1 MAAITG
7 LMTIGQFWEL
17 PETQP
22 FYYELHHGELVQ
34 VCRPKFGHTSIQMQ
48 LLKELLK
55 RAGSNMSVGMEVPFR
70 ALPQY
75 EFRVADVVMLSRD
88 RIKQADPEDVL
99 RGAPE
104 LVVEVLSPSNT
115 MSEINDRE
123 QLCLENGSR
132 EFWIVDPDLRQVKV
146 SRPDGVTT
154 TFRAGQEISLAVFE
168 AGSIQVDEI
177 FA

>member
-1 MAAITG
+1 VATTTG
-7 LMTIGQFWEL
+7 LMTIEQFYEL

-34 VCRPKFGHTSIQMQ
+34 VCRPKLKHTLIQHQ
-48 LLKELLK
+48 LQELLK
-55 RAGSNMSVGMEVPFR
+55 RAVPNMFVGVEFPFR

-75 EFRVADVVMLSRD
+75 EFRVADVVLVSHE
-88 RIKQADPEDVL
+88 RIKQADLDDVL

-123 QLCLENGSR
+123 KLCLENGAR
-132 EFWIVDPDLRQVKV
+132 EFWVVDPDLRQVKV
-146 SRPDGVTT
+146 SRPDGITT
-154 TFRAGQEISLAVFE
+154 TFHADQQISLAAFE
-168 AGSIQVDEI
+168 GGALKIDDI
-177 FA
+177 FR

>member
-1 MAAITG
+1 MATTIG
-7 LMTIGQFWEL
+7 LMTIEQFWEL

-34 VCRPKFGHTSIQMQ
+34 VCRPKLKHTTVQMR

-55 RAGSNMSVGMEVPFR
+55 RVGSNLSVGMEVPFR

-75 EFRVADVVMLSRD
+75 EFRVADVAIVSND
-88 RIKQADPEDVL
+88 RIKQTDPEDVL
-99 RGAPE
+99 HGAPE

-123 QLCLENGSR
+123 KLCLENGAR
-132 EFWIVDPDLRQVKV
+132 EFWVVDPDLHQVKV
-146 SRPDGVTT
+146 SRPDGITT
-154 TFRAGQEISLAVFE
+154 TFRAGQEIALAAFG
-168 AGSIQVDEI
+168 ASPLKVDDI
-177 FA
+177 FG